1 MPKTMPADPKQQAA
15 TAERKRQQ
23 GCAHE
28 LSQMGDGGKMTC
40 CACGRTVDD
49 KGRASS

>member
-15 TAERKRQQ
+15 TAERKRRQ

-28 LSQMGDGGKMTC
+28 LTQLGHAGKMVC
-40 CACGRTVDD
+40 CACGRTVAD
-49 KGRASS
+49 